1 MNNRFF
7 SEGIFLRGDMNFN
20 QDTFRIATRAA
31 CVSFSLT
38 LGLLIIIDPKNTMG
52 IGALLAWGIGS
63 GLGSFLLNFYLRK
76 LWKRKGM
83 RDV

>member
-1 MNNRFF
+1 MG
-7 SEGIFLRGDMNFN
+7 GISLRGDMNFN
-20 QDTFRIATRAA
+20 QDTLRITTRAA

-38 LGLLIIIDPKNTMG
+38 LGLLIINDPRNTMG
-52 IGALLAWGIGS
+52 TGALVAWTIGS
-63 GLGSFLLNFYLRK
+63 GLGSLLLSFYLRK